1 MESNRSK
8 DAESLRTVQRALD
21 ILDCF
26 TIQETEL
33 SLTDISNK
41 INLAKSTITRLL
53 TTLEQNGYVIKNSDT
68 LRYRLGTKLFFLGH
82 IVGESMEIRNIA
94 RPYMTKL
101 RDLTKETVNLYVLED
116 KSRICVEQCEGLHT
130 IRHMVNP
137 GEKLPLHVGAGAK
150 VLLAYQNHGF
160 QEEVL
165 ADLVPAE
172 RRNQLREELLEIRNV
187 GVAYSQGER
196 EVGSSAVAAPIFD
209 IKGRVT
215 ACLSISGPSSRFTE
229 EVVNQLKA
237 TLKAEALQISK
248 DIGFAVDR

>member
-1 MESNRSK
+1 MESTRSK

-26 TIQETEL
+26 TTQEPEL

-41 INLAKSTITRLL
+41 IQLAKSTTTRLL
-53 TTLEQNGYVIKNSDT
+53 ATLEQNEYLIKNSDT

-116 KSRICVEQCEGLHT
+116 RSRICVEQCEGLHT
-130 IRHMVNP
+130 IRHMVNL

-150 VLLAYQNHGF
+150 VLLAYQSHGI

-165 ADLVPAE
+165 AEVPAG
-172 RRNQLREELLEIRNV
+172 RRNQLREELQEIRNV

-215 ACLSISGPSSRFTE
+215 ACLSISGPTSRFPE
-229 EVVNQLKA
+229 ETVSFLKVIV
-237 TLKAEALQISK
+237 KAEALQISK